1 MEFKDIN
8 KKYEGKY
15 LTYYVAKY
23 LNKENKIKEYE
34 LVSRNKDLNNINF
47 GEIRNNAVSILAF
60 DEEGRVLLQR
70 EYRLAC
76 NKWTVSFPAGLIDDG
91 ETPIE
96 AAKRELKE
104 ETGLELYEINNILP
118 FVHSAMGISD
128 DAVTT
133 VIGKARGKIVNSTF
147 PDEEIEAKWYTK
159 EEARELL
166 KGNNLS
172 SRSQMFL
179 YMWIGER

>member
-1 MEFKDIN
+1 MEFKNIK

-15 LTYYVAKY
+15 LTYYVASY
-23 LNKENKIKEYE
+23 MNKENNIKEYE
-34 LVSRNKDLNNINF
+34 LVSRNKNLNQNNF
-47 GEIRNNAVSILAF
+47 GEIRKNAVAILAF
-60 DEEGRVLLQR
+60 DDEGRVLLQK

-76 NKWTVSFPAGLIDDG
+76 NKWTISFPAGLIDDG
-91 ETPIE
+91 ETEIE

-104 ETGLELYEINNILP
+104 ETGLELYEINTILP

-128 DAVTT
+128 DSVAT
-133 VIGKARGKIVNSTF
+133 VVGKARGVISNSIF

-159 EEARELL
+159 AEAKELL

-179 YMWIGER
+179 YMWVNN